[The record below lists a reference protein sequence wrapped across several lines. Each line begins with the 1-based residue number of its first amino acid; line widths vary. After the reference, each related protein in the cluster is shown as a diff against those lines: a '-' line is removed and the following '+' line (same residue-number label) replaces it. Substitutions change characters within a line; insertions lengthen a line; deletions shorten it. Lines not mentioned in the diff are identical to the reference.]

1 VVRGQPGQKLVRSYL
16 KKKKRKRKEKSQ
28 LLGRW
33 EVEGSQFKVSL
44 SKVTKT
50 LSEKQ
55 TKSKRVRGSRG
66 KSTCKLEVLILILST
81 AILNFAKISRN
92 SLSI

>member
-81 AILNFAKISRN
+81 AILNFPKISRN